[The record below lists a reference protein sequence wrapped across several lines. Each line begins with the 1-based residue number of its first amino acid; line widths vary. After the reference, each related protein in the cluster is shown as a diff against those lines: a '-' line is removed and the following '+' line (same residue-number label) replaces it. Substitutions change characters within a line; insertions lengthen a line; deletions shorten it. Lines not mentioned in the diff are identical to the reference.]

1 MFKNLMPFTIEL
13 IIGSTSDI
21 PEALRNTYEGQIAWA
36 IIFSI
41 LLLIVSLPR
50 QLNAL
55 RFTSFVSF
63 FISVFVVFSIIGLSF
78 IDLELEEQ
86 SSDFI
91 DRWNFALYESDI
103 TIAGIFN
110 SLPLIIFAYMYQPNI
125 PAIYQEMKEKSMFKM
140 KKVLAFGTAIASFS
154 YIFTGV
160 FGYVTFV

>member
-1 MFKNLMPFTIEL
+1 MPFTLEL
-13 IIGSTSDI
+13 IMGAVKDI
-21 PEALRNTYEGQIAWA
+21 PEGLRNTAEGQMTWA
-36 IIFSI
+36 VIFSI

-55 RFTSFVSF
+55 RFTSFISF
-63 FISVFVVFSIIGLSF
+63 FISVFVVFSIIGLCF
-78 IDLELEEQ
+78 CALESQ
-86 SSDFI
+86 NSDFI

-125 PAIYQEMKEKSMFKM
+125 PAIYHEMKDKSMFKM
-140 KKVLAFGTAIASFS
+140 KKVLASGTAIASFS